1 MSVWVGRWRSRCR
14 VGGRRFS
21 GSVEAK
27 RDASPRSVHL
37 RGRLAESGRGGLPA
51 LWRNAKEVLR
61 ERNLGA
67 VTEPVRMVS
76 GFGRHPPP
84 RSPAR
89 DGFLTPIRSPAAP
102 ETSTSTG
109 ASRKIGGK
117 TACGSMRPGP
127 TALRYLCGRNGC
139 HPPGRHSRAGAESR
153 DTPSAFRPDA
163 DSPACRLNPPGRH
176 VRIQLFGRR
185 RTPATDANR
194 CHTDANH
201 CHSASVADQSA
212 REALSSL
219 PKP

>member
-1 MSVWVGRWRSRCR
+1 
-14 VGGRRFS
+14 
-21 GSVEAK
+21 
-27 RDASPRSVHL
+27 
-37 RGRLAESGRGGLPA
+37 
-51 LWRNAKEVLR
+51 
-61 ERNLGA
+61 
-67 VTEPVRMVS
+67 MVS
-76 GFGRHPPP
+76 GFGRLLPP
-84 RSPAR
+84 RSPVR
-89 DGFLTPIRSPAAP
+89 DGFLTPIRSLAAAEFP
-102 ETSTSTG
+102 NNIG

-163 DSPACRLNPPGRH
+163 DSPACRLNPRATHPDRRGIPGHPVCIPSRCRFPGVPPAPPGRH

>member
-1 MSVWVGRWRSRCR
+1 
-14 VGGRRFS
+14 
-21 GSVEAK
+21 
-27 RDASPRSVHL
+27 
-37 RGRLAESGRGGLPA
+37 
-51 LWRNAKEVLR
+51 
-61 ERNLGA
+61 
-67 VTEPVRMVS
+67 MVS
-76 GFGRHPPP
+76 GFGRLPPP

-102 ETSTSTG
+102 ETSTSPG

-163 DSPACRLNPPGRH
+163 DSPACRLNPRATHPDRRGIPGHPVCIPSRCRFPGVPPAPPPGRH